1 MWPFYILG
9 LERFYCGDEI
19 PAVVT
24 AICTKTCEFI
34 VASIP
39 VATIN
44 RNGRENSHCASQ
56 VIERYEEGK

>member
-1 MWPFYILG
+1 M
-9 LERFYCGDEI
+9 EMRF

-34 VASIP
+34 VGSIP

-56 VIERYEEGK
+56 AIERCEEGK